1 MNSLIK
7 DAEKKALNSIRC
19 CPFCASSAHVT
30 WEGLDP
36 LLYGVACRNCG
47 ASIPRT
53 HATASGAI
61 SVWNR
66 RSGLATLGG
75 KATAGLRSPQKLEAA
90 RRNLKKARE
99 VRQLSRIRS
108 KAEAAYNELQQY
120 REVERADLEGL
131 QAEDM
136 AWFKEREHVIMADP
150 VLRTLYLSLRRDGD
164 QQASFPAPAD
174 GSPTFV
180 QQFRSMEMK

>member
-1 MNSLIK
+1 MRN
-7 DAEKKALNSIRC
+7 AEKKALNLVCC

-36 LLYGVACRNCG
+36 LFYGVTCRNCG

-53 HATASGAI
+53 HATASEAI

-99 VRQLSRIRS
+99 VRQLNRIRAE
-108 KAEAAYNELQQY
+108 AEAAYNQLQYY
-120 REVERADLEGL
+120 RKVERADLEGL
-131 QAEDM
+131 RAEDV
-136 AWFKEREHVIMADP
+136 AWFEEREDVIMADP
-150 VLRTLYLSLRRDGD
+150 VLRTLYQSLRREEHQEADSPTPG
-164 QQASFPAPAD
+164 D
-174 GSPTFV
+174 GSPTPSSDSV
-180 QQFRSMEMK
+180 LCK